1 MYSNPIRTYI
11 FLLLKDGKYTVG
23 SGYHRVEL
31 QFEGGL
37 EEAVRKARQEK
48 KKIHTKLPQDFP
60 ETWQDHDIIS
70 LHKEFLPMPPG
81 QDIPY
86 LQYFEK
92 LLRDR

>member
-1 MYSNPIRTYI
+1 
-11 FLLLKDGKYTVG
+11 
-23 SGYHRVEL
+23 
-31 QFEGGL
+31 
-37 EEAVRKARQEK
+37 QEK